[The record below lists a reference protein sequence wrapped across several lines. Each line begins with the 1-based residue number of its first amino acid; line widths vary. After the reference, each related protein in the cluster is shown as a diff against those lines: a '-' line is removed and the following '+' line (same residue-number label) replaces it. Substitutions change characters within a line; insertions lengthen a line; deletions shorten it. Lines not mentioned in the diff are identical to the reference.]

1 MFKFVESL
9 MYLPEE
15 VNIKLVEEIEKEYN
29 LGGERRM
36 GLDGDKSIIWKV
48 LNEKAEKAVFQKGV
62 QEGIQEGIQKGKL
75 EVAKKLIARG
85 MEVKEVA
92 EIAELPEEEIKK
104 LMN

>member
-62 QEGIQEGIQKGKL
+62 QEGIQESKL
-75 EVAKKLIARG
+75 EVAKKLIVRG

>member
-1 MFKFVESL
+1 
-9 MYLPEE
+9 
-15 VNIKLVEEIEKEYN
+15 
-29 LGGERRM
+29 
-36 GLDGDKSIIWKV
+36 IIWKV
-48 LNEKAEKAVFQKGV
+48 LNEKAKKAVFQKGV